1 MGSVSNGD
9 NYVLGRSVME
19 SVRLDGQH
27 FIFKLQNGYTIHPQ
41 IPITPDTKIAEIG
54 TGTGIWLLDVSSQVP
69 PTVQLNGFDISEEQ
83 FPAQSTLPSNMT
95 LQVMDAF
102 AEVPAE
108 HFEKYDVVHMRLWCA
123 IIRGCDTFPLIR
135 HATQL
140 LKPGGY
146 LQWEEYN
153 PSRSGTYINGA
164 EAEALYSFASML
176 RKELDIDP
184 SWLVDIPN
192 RVKKAG
198 LNVLEFRTD
207 PFSKAC
213 VPIVTKSLLMFH
225 MSLIDGAYK
234 AGVSG
239 LPPRHEADAVLTAA
253 LHAAKNGV
261 AQYSNPLALL
271 AQKPLA

>member
-83 FPAQSTLPSNMT
+83 FPAQSTLP
-95 LQVMDAF
+95 
-102 AEVPAE
+102 
-108 HFEKYDVVHMRLWCA
+108 
-123 IIRGCDTFPLIR
+123 
-135 HATQL
+135 
-140 LKPGGY
+140 KPGGY

-198 LNVLEFRTD
+198 LNVLEF
-207 PFSKAC
+207 P
-213 VPIVTKSLLMFH
+213 
-225 MSLIDGAYK
+225 
-234 AGVSG
+234 
-239 LPPRHEADAVLTAA
+239 A